1 MAHIPEDVIRSVQD
15 AIDLVEVVS
24 RFVTLKRSGSSY
36 KGLCPF
42 HEEKTPSF
50 VVFPQSG
57 RYKCFGCGE
66 AGDGIT
72 FLMRRNRLAF
82 PEAVEELA
90 RECGIAIPAEQ
101 ETAEERDHASRRRG
115 AVAALE
121 FAAGF
126 YRAVLRRP
134 TGRLAL
140 EYLVGRGFTEATIDA
155 RGLGFAP
162 VESGALRQYA
172 ARKGISDE
180 VLIDAG
186 LVRRNEQGMPFDF
199 FRGRVM
205 FPIRDLRGQVVG
217 FGARAMG
224 EAQPKYLNSPDSPL
238 FRKGREMYGL
248 DLARPEALRAGRI
261 LVVEGYTDV
270 LHCQQA
276 GLLEVAA
283 GLGTALTPENAAQL
297 RRFAVP
303 VFLLYDGDEAGRRAA
318 ERAAAL
324 LLEEEIPGSVALLP
338 PGLDPA
344 DVVVQQGV
352 GGIESALAAAQDLW
366 EYRVARVLERH
377 DMATL
382 DGRQRGV
389 DELLQGVARLPTAL
403 RRDSALK
410 LLSWRLEIPEPTL
423 RDRLPRP
430 RAAAPAVAGAEGEA
444 PLPSGWRAAEEDLL
458 AACLLDGAFLSRLE
472 EEYPPEA
479 FRDPD
484 LRAAAEA
491 LRDLRRGGQSLSR
504 ESLLS
509 AVADRDSVVRA
520 LLAIDLEPDGA
531 ECLARAEQHLRRL
544 GEPRRIERAVRGG
557 ASGLEARVRARGGRI
572 AGELGTERND
582 DRELRP

>member
-1 MAHIPEDVIRSVQD
+1 MAHIPEEVIRSVQD
-15 AIDLVEVVS
+15 AIDIVDVVS
-24 RFVTLKRSGSSY
+24 RYATLKRSGSSF

-72 FLMRRNRLAF
+72 FLMKRGRLSF
-82 PEAVEELA
+82 REAVEELA
-90 RECGIAIPAEQ
+90 REAGIAIPVER
-101 ETAEERDHASRRRG
+101 ESDEERERAGRRRS
-115 AVAALE
+115 AVSALE

-134 TGRLAL
+134 AGRLAL
-140 EYLVGRGFTEATIDA
+140 EYLLGRGFTDATIDA
-155 RGLGFAP
+155 QGLGFAP
-162 VESGALRQYA
+162 MEPGALRQYA
-172 ARKGISDE
+172 ARKGVSDE

-205 FPIRDLRGQVVG
+205 FPIRDLRGQVIG

-224 EAQPKYLNSPDSPL
+224 DAQPKYLNSPDSPL

-248 DLARPEALRAGRI
+248 DLARPDALRAGRI
-261 LVVEGYTDV
+261 VVVEGYTDV
-270 LHCQQA
+270 LHCRQA
-276 GLLEVAA
+276 GLGEVAA
-283 GLGTALTPENAAQL
+283 GLGTALTPDNAAQL
-297 RRFAVP
+297 RRFSVP
-303 VFLLYDGDEAGRRAA
+303 VVLLYDGDEAGRRAA

-324 LLEEEIPGSVALLP
+324 LLEEEIHGAVALLP

-352 GGIESALAAAQDLW
+352 EGIESAIAGAQDLW
-366 EYRVARVLERH
+366 DYRVARVIERH
-377 DMATL
+377 DLGTL
-382 DGRQRGV
+382 DGRERAV
-389 DELLQGVARLPTAL
+389 DELLETVGRLPTPL

-410 LLSWRLEIPEPTL
+410 LLSWRLQVPESTL
-423 RDRLPRP
+423 RDRLPR
-430 RAAAPAVAGAEGEA
+430 RRLSAPAAEA
-444 PLPSGWRAAEEDLL
+444 PAKPVLPSGWRAAEEDLVS
-458 AACLLDGAFLSRLE
+458 ACLVEEGFLARLE

-491 LRDLRRGGQSLSR
+491 LRDLRGGGQSLSR
-504 ESLLS
+504 ESLLA

-520 LLAIDLEPDGA
+520 LLAIELEPDGVQS
-531 ECLARAEQHLRRL
+531 LARAEQHLRRL